1 MRLMAMSISWLQTAK
16 PILISIT
23 REVEMNYEF
32 PYITNISDVLPAI
45 EGRPEFAVAEKELED
60 EDD

>member
-1 MRLMAMSISWLQTAK
+1 MSISWLQTAK

-45 EGRPEFAVAEKELED
+45 EGRPKFAVAEKELED

>member
-1 MRLMAMSISWLQTAK
+1 MSISWLQTAK

-32 PYITNISDVLPAI
+32 PYITNISDVLSAI

>member
-1 MRLMAMSISWLQTAK
+1 MSISWLQTAK

-45 EGRPEFAVAEKELED
+45 EGRPEFAVAENELED

>member
-1 MRLMAMSISWLQTAK
+1 MSISWLQTAK